1 MSCTFL
7 RPLINFFFAFCKLC
21 DTSFRNLDFKRCSG
35 LLADE
40 PGCLLTVP
48 VIPVPDAKPED
59 ILVFQESK
67 TVLSVPIVRLV
78 LHPVKPFDFNAI
90 VIPGPVAEVVI
101 AMRSV
106 HCGSDPPLVSIL
118 VSREPR

>member
-1 MSCTFL
+1 MICTFL
-7 RPLINFFFAFCKLC
+7 RPLINFFFCKLC
-21 DTSFRNLDFKRCSG
+21 VSSFRNLDFKCCSG

-48 VIPVPDAKPED
+48 VIPVPDTKSKD

-67 TVLSVPIVRLV
+67 AVLSVPIVRLV
-78 LHPVKPFDFNAI
+78 PHPVEPFDFNAI
-90 VIPGPVAEVVI
+90 VIPGPVAKVVI

-106 HCGSDPPLVSIL
+106 HCGSDPPLVAVL
-118 VSREPR
+118 VSRESR